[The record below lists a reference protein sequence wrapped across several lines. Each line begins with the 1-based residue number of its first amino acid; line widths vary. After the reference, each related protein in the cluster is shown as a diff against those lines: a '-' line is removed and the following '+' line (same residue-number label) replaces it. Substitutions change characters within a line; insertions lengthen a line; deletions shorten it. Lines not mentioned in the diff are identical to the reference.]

1 MSWGVGV
8 VQEEIYKG
16 SGYRSGKPNRD
27 LYYILPHKVTVCP
40 GSSDSFYI
48 ASLLYKMGHYFLD
61 ILYVGQPEDS
71 NELGVQE
78 I

>member
-27 LYYILPHKVTVCP
+27 LYYILPHKVML
-40 GSSDSFYI
+40 DSRR
-48 ASLLYKMGHYFLD
+48 
-61 ILYVGQPEDS
+61 ILMSWGVGV
-71 NELGVQE
+71 VQE
-78 I
+78 M